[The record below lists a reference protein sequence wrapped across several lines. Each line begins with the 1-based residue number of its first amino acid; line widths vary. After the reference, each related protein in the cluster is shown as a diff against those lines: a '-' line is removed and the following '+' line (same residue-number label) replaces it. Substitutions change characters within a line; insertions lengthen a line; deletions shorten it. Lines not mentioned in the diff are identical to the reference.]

1 MKSRNNCNDGGSEE
15 AESLFDEFRRLA
27 KDRMR
32 KKIDRITI
40 TRDEVG
46 RHTFWP
52 EVQSD
57 SQAAD
62 VQIVLHCVSA
72 DALDRLSHG
81 IRNAETVQLQVDRMR
96 HAAMWLV
103 EEAERIETKDPLQF
117 LQRDDIH

>member
-1 MKSRNNCNDGGSEE
+1 MKHRNNDSDKVDED

-40 TRDEVG
+40 TRDELG
-46 RHTFWP
+46 HRTFWP
-52 EVQSD
+52 EAQGESEA
-57 SQAAD
+57 SC
-62 VQIVLHCVSA
+62 VQIVLHGTSV

-81 IRNAETVQLQVDRMR
+81 IRTAETIQAQVDRMR

-103 EEAERIETKDPLQF
+103 EEAERIEAKDPLQL
-117 LQRDDIH
+117 LQSDDIH